1 MTRIMNALK
10 RALFPA
16 EPRYMPG
23 NRWLNVILR
32 TLHLVGIAGIGG
44 GYFYASQDDTW
55 RFYLDLCLVSG
66 TLLAMLFVYSNGIW
80 LLQLRGL
87 VIMFKLL
94 LFYAIALWSELA
106 IPLLILILVLS
117 GWIAHAPARVRYYS
131 PFYGRR
137 IESLPD

>member
-1 MTRIMNALK
+1 MKALTRAI
-10 RALFPA
+10 FPA
-16 EPRYMPG
+16 ESRYMPG

-32 TLHLVGIAGIGG
+32 TLHLVGMAGIGG

-55 RFYLDLCLVSG
+55 RVYLDICLVSG
-66 TLLAMLFVYSNGIW
+66 ALLAMLFVYSNGIW
-80 LLQLRGL
+80 VLQLRGL

-94 LFYAIALWSELA
+94 LFCAVALWPDLA

-137 IESLPD
+137 VESLPD

>member
-1 MTRIMNALK
+1 MNALR
-10 RALFPA
+10 RAFFPA
-16 EPRYMPG
+16 ESRYMPG

-44 GYFYASQDDTW
+44 GYLYASQDDTW
-55 RFYLDLCLVSG
+55 RYYLDLCLVSG
-66 TLLAMLFVYSNGIW
+66 TLLALLFVYSNGIW
-80 LLQLRGL
+80 VLQLRGL

-94 LFYAIALWSELA
+94 LFYAIALWPMQA

-117 GWIAHAPARVRYYS
+117 GWIAHASARVRYYS